1 MACWVQWKKEGRDTL
16 NDSKEYLDF
25 FNQTY
30 NDPNKHSGYS
40 TNSNLRFESRADA
53 LQVKNMLIE
62 KSLHAKFYDFSVEYI
77 NPNKSMQVGWYI
89 TIKKVDQQLTKPHPK
104 TQPQNNDQQTK
115 K

>member
-1 MACWVQWKKEGRDTL
+1 M
-16 NDSKEYLDF
+16 NDSKEHLDF
-25 FNQTY
+25 FNQAY
-30 NDPNKHSGYS
+30 SDPSKHSGCS

-62 KSLHAKFYDFSVEYI
+62 KSPHTKFYDFSVEYI

-89 TIKKVDQQLTKPHPK
+89 TVKKVDKPAQPHQKDQTKE
-104 TQPQNNDQQTK
+104 NNQQTK

>member
-1 MACWVQWKKEGRDTL
+1 M

-25 FNQTY
+25 FDQMY
-30 NDPNKHSGYS
+30 NDPSKHSGYS

-53 LQVKNMLIE
+53 LDVKNMLIE
-62 KSLHAKFYDFSVEYI
+62 KSANAKYYDFSVEYI

-89 TIKKVDQQLTKPHPK
+89 TVKKIEKKIQPSPK
-104 TQPQNNDQQTK
+104 TNSENQKQQPK

>member
-1 MACWVQWKKEGRDTL
+1 M

-30 NDPNKHSGYS
+30 NDPSKHSGYS

-53 LQVKNMLIE
+53 LDVKNMLIE
-62 KSLHAKFYDFSVEYI
+62 KSPNAKYYDFSVEYI

-89 TIKKVDQQLTKPHPK
+89 TVKKIEKK
-104 TQPQNNDQQTK
+104 TQPGPKTNSDNQKQQPK

>member
-1 MACWVQWKKEGRDTL
+1 MPGWVQWRKEGRDTL

-53 LQVKNMLIE
+53 LEVKNMLIE
-62 KSLHAKFYDFSVEYI
+62 KSPSAKNYNFSVEYI

-89 TIKKVDQQLTKPHPK
+89 TVKKIDKTPVQPKP
-104 TQPQNNDQQTK
+104 NNNSDNKNQATK

>member
-1 MACWVQWKKEGRDTL
+1 M

-30 NDPNKHSGYS
+30 NDPNNHSGYS

-62 KSLHAKFYDFSVEYI
+62 KSPHAKFYDFSVEYI

-89 TIKKVDQQLTKPHPK
+89 TIKKVDQQPNQAASKNS
-104 TQPQNNDQQTK
+104 TQK
-115 K
+115 